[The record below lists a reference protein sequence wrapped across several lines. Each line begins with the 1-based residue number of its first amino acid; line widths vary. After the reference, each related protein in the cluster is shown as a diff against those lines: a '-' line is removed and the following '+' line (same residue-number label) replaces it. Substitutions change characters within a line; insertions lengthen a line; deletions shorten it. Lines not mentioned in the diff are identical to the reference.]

1 MIGALSLNC
10 WKNDGDLPARLPKIA
25 AGLQALAPHI
35 ACLQEVYADAHVDV
49 GRALSAATGLA
60 AFLHPMRTKDRGA
73 GRSTAGLGV
82 LTNLPVRRVEAL
94 ALPSNAEDGGRFAQ
108 AVDFVAPFGPLR
120 VLNLQLTHLHRS
132 EGLRAAQMD
141 AALAWARADWTGPIL
156 IAGDLNAAA
165 DSRALQPLFGAADLV
180 APDPLPAGAGTL
192 HRHPGWVIDHVVL
205 VQAPG
210 FAITRELVFQ
220 GDAAVSDHAGVF
232 ARVTAGPIQL

>member
-1 MIGALSLNC
+1 MIGVLSLNC

-25 AGLQALAPHI
+25 AGLKALAPQI
-35 ACLQEVYADAHVDV
+35 ACLQEVYADAHLDV
-49 GRALSAATGLA
+49 GRALSAATGRA

-108 AVDFVAPFGPLR
+108 AVDLAAPTGPLR
-120 VLNLQLTHLHRS
+120 VLNLHLTHLHRS
-132 EGLRAAQMD
+132 EGLRAAQID

-180 APDPLPAGAGTL
+180 APPALEPGAGTL
-192 HRHPGWVIDHVVL
+192 HHRPGWVIDHVVL

-210 FAITRELVFQ
+210 AAIERRLVFQ
-220 GDAAVSDHAGVF
+220 GADAVSDHAGVL
-232 ARVTAGPIQL
+232 AHVMLATNP